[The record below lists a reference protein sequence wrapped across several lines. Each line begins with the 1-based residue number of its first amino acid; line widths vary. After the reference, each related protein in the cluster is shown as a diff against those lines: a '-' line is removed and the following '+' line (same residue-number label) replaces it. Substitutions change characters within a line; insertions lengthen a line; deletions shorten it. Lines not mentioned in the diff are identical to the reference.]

1 MVRVRKNKLF
11 HIADNN
17 NMLSQVFKFPFHYQY
32 LDTSK
37 YFACIHE
44 KNVSNSQAENL
55 REGKYPE
62 RKRK

>member
-1 MVRVRKNKLF
+1 
-11 HIADNN
+11 
-17 NMLSQVFKFPFHYQY
+17 MLSQVFKFPFHYQY